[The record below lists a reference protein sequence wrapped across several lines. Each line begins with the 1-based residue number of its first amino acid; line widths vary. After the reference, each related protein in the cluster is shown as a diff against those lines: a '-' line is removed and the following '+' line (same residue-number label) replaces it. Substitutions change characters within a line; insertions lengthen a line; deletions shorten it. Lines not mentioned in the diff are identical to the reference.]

1 MKILR
6 PINPIFGLAL
16 VILTFAIIFPGDIP
30 LFKKISTYGVHGTL
44 FLLMISMFFFL
55 LGQKQLMFIGLGC
68 TTILS
73 LFLKNEGNLH
83 LLLPKESQDQAIRIA
98 HINMNSH
105 QMDVDDLV
113 RYLERLDA
121 DIVSLQEF
129 TPLWDQELNENIER
143 TYPYFQK
150 ISRIDPHG
158 IALYSKF
165 ELDRATITY
174 LEEKPCISILLELN
188 DAPIKIYTTYIT
200 PGLDR
205 ISSRMADKQL
215 NDLASL
221 IHFHQTPSIVLGEF
235 NEVYWSNK
243 MRGFRSMNNLRN
255 SRRDILPTT
264 FSVPFDHI
272 FYSGDIECT
281 FFKDLVDES
290 GTKIGIIGKYQF
302 KNSFLNAS
310 ISNISNIE
318 AEEP

>member
-6 PINPIFGLAL
+6 PLNPFLGIAL
-16 VILTFAIIFPGDIP
+16 VILTLTIIFPGEIS
-30 LFKKISTYGVHGTL
+30 LFKKISIFGVHVTL
-44 FLLMISMFFFL
+44 FLLVASMVFL
-55 LGQKQLMFIGLGC
+55 ILSERQLMFISLGC
-68 TTILS
+68 TTILC

-83 LLLPKESQDQAIRIA
+83 LLLPKESQDQAISIA

-129 TPLWDQELNENIER
+129 TPIWDRELNENIER
-143 TYPYFQK
+143 IYPYFQK
-150 ISRIDPHG
+150 VSRIDPHG

-165 ELDRATITY
+165 ELDKTTITY
-174 LEEKPCISILLELN
+174 LEEKPCISIQLKLN

-205 ISSRMADKQL
+205 MSSRMADKQL

-221 IHFHQTPSIVLGEF
+221 IHFHQTPCIVLGEF

-281 FFKDLVDES
+281 FFKDLADES
-290 GTKIGIIGKYQF
+290 GIKIGIIGKYQL

-310 ISNISNIE
+310 NSNISSIE
-318 AEEP
+318 SEEP